1 MGQDEDGAIAKIAD
15 LNCKNKHKHL
25 TTIIVHPKKKK
36 NTYKQTNHH
45 QSLIST
51 VNTHSKLKVDHNPTT
66 VNNADLN
73 HKKKKK
79 IKIK

>member
-36 NTYKQTNHH
+36 KYIQTNKP
-45 QSLIST
+45 SSVT
-51 VNTHSKLKVDHNPTT
+51 N
-66 VNNADLN
+66 LN
-73 HKKKKK
+73 RKHP
-79 IKIK
+79 